1 MQGGGKGVKEENKLF
16 GADRQELAEAVG
28 QDLTVTHSGAAAE
41 DGLDHPALEGHTVIG
56 GPFGFRVHLLLTE
69 GVGRGH
75 IHNGQ
80 VGIGSG
86 ANNAL
91 AGIEAEGTGR
101 IGGGDRR
108 HAGQRQQAAVDS
120 GEQHRRKTLDT
131 TDTGGGIPE
140 GTVLFLAGVGRVIRA
155 DPVQGTI
162 RKTLPD
168 CLAICGGTDER
179 VSLHHRTAAAGV
191 AVGEG
196 QVMGTGLGGDIHAVS
211 LGAAEVL
218 HAVAYAHME
227 DVQGLFIG
235 GLWLRRIG
243 ILITLCFA
251 SLAYFWG
258 RKSAER
264 TEALKRLIP
273 KSLCIGTGAVFA
285 VALALI
291 GIISTDFSKYFIV
304 FHKIFFNNDLWV
316 LDPRTDMLINI
327 VPEGFFFDTAAQ
339 IALVFAVIV
348 GMFFVGNLVLYKRA
362 GR

>member
-1 MQGGGKGVKEENKLF
+1 MTITAKTITY
-16 GADRQELAEAVG
+16 A
-28 QDLTVTHSGAAAE
+28 
-41 DGLDHPALEGHTVIG
+41 
-56 GPFGFRVHLLLTE
+56 
-69 GVGRGH
+69 
-75 IHNGQ
+75 
-80 VGIGSG
+80 
-86 ANNAL
+86 
-91 AGIEAEGTGR
+91 AGIFTAFWL
-101 IGGGDRR
+101 II
-108 HAGQRQQAAVDS
+108 A
-120 GEQHRRKTLDT
+120 
-131 TDTGGGIPE
+131 
-140 GTVLFLAGVGRVIRA
+140 FLITSV
-155 DPVQGTI
+155 
-162 RKTLPD
+162 
-168 CLAICGGTDER
+168 E
-179 VSLHHRTAAAGV
+179 
-191 AVGEG
+191 
-196 QVMGTGLGGDIHAVS
+196 
-211 LGAAEVL
+211 
-218 HAVAYAHME
+218 AVAYWTPGYYEKEYTKYQVLNDLPEMTMDDLLDVTDQMMAFLRGKREDLHVYTTMGGEYREFFNDREIAHME
-227 DVQGLFIG
+227 DVRGLFIG

-251 SLAYFWG
+251 ALAYFWG

-327 VPEGFFFDTAAQ
+327 VPEGFFFDTAAR